1 MEVEVTEGI
10 HKFVKPEE
18 IDEVAVFTS
27 HDTLQTVPED
37 ICTTAQPDI
46 LRLTTSSTVTAV
58 LKSVQVGEDEDQEAK
73 EISQRH

>member
-1 MEVEVTEGI
+1 MEEGEGTEVVVTEAITGS
-10 HKFVKPEE
+10 VKPEE

-58 LKSVQVGEDEDQEAK
+58 LKRCLARLSTTQ
-73 EISQRH
+73 